1 MIVTTIAHEAHSDD
15 LKGIQGISP
24 EDQSP
29 LTIIFYSTF
38 SQDAVVLALRG
49 DDLASYSLI

>member
-29 LTIIFYSTF
+29 LTIIFYSIF